1 MENEMWFPDGV
12 WEHIRSYMGIWKYPY
27 NKVVNEVPKIRD
39 LIHKPTERYNEMFNI
54 IPSEKSE
61 NEKPNKEEMQLELQ
75 NFLQEIKQS
84 DSINTLSD
92 NIAFSNY

>member
-1 MENEMWFPDGV
+1 MIYWTIQWIIISLILIILIHYLYYFF
-12 WEHIRSYMGIWKYPY
+12 KTTLT
-27 NKVVNEVPKIRD
+27 VPKIRD
-39 LIHKPTERYNEMFNI
+39 LIHKPTERYNEMFNMV
-54 IPSEKSE
+54 PSE

-84 DSINTLSD
+84 DSINTLSSD

>member
-1 MENEMWFPDGV
+1 MIYWTIQWIIISLILIILIHYLYYFF
-12 WEHIRSYMGIWKYPY
+12 KTTLT
-27 NKVVNEVPKIRD
+27 VPKIRD